1 MSLREKELSTGY
13 QPGNRSAFD
22 SLFRNYYA
30 GLCSFAHIYVKSAYL
45 AEEIVQEV
53 FIKIWEKHDK
63 INIHTSI
70 SAYLYRSVFNACM
83 TFIKSSQESD
93 FKHID
98 LDDASI
104 RNELLSMDLA
114 DSEFSK
120 IFAEDAERDLEA
132 VISSLPEQCREI
144 FMMCREDNQ
153 SYKEISN
160 LLKVS
165 KSTVKTQMSRAMNK
179 IMKQMEKYF

>member
-30 GLCSFAHIYVKSAYL
+30 GLCSYANIYVKSVYTS
-45 AEEIVQEV
+45 EEIVQEV
-53 FIKIWEKHDK
+53 FVKLWEKHNK
-63 INIHTSI
+63 IIIHTSI
-70 SAYLYRSVFNACM
+70 RAYLYKSVFNGCM
-83 TFIKSSQESD
+83 TYIKGSQASGG
-93 FKHID
+93 KHID
-98 LDDASI
+98 LEDVSI
-104 RNELLSMDLA
+104 RNELMSMEIA

-120 IFAEDAERDLEA
+120 LFSGDVERDLEA
-132 VISSLPEQCREI
+132 AISDLPDQCREI
-144 FMMCREDNQ
+144 FRMCREDNH
-153 SYKEISN
+153 SYKDISN
-160 LLKVS
+160 MLKVS